1 MSGDRG
7 NEIDLSLVNSVRD
20 KNGRNVQRQSK
31 KDNEDN
37 YGYVNRGRKKSSKNG
52 KGKPYSRSKRKKKKG
67 IKVFIAVVSFLV
79 IAAAIMAAA
88 IMYVPGAKKF
98 VLSKCGGTF
107 LKCFV
112 SEDEYGNIYDKD
124 FDKDNVAINPGV
136 DKEKFTGFYTL
147 ALFGIDSRD
156 ESMDAGVN
164 ADSIIIAS
172 INQDTGEVVMSSIY
186 RDTWLNIPSG
196 KDEDVY
202 RKINSA
208 YCSGGVKGA
217 IDTINTNFDLNIS
230 DYVTINFKGLAT
242 IIDMLGGLDMTISES
257 EAFYINDY
265 LSETRVVTGMDAP
278 DVKVSGQVHLNGLQV
293 TAFCRIRY
301 CEFIDQNGNRFVDDM
316 GRTARQRY
324 VLSLMIDKAKSAGV
338 SKVMDIA
345 ESVFSGKEEIVRT
358 SIAYDDMM
366 DMIPTF
372 IGFELGET
380 KGFPFTYDYPDESR
394 TNGESAVGVA
404 GLEYNVSKLH
414 KFLYGEENYIPT
426 AKVREI
432 AKRLEKMTGVGEIR
446 LKEDRIEN
454 QE

>member
-1 MSGDRG
+1 MSKERD
-7 NEIDLSLVNSVRD
+7 NEIDLALVNSVRD
-20 KNGRNVQRQSK
+20 RKEKNVQ
-31 KDNEDN
+31 N
-37 YGYVNRGRKKSSKNG
+37 YGYVNDKKRRTSSKTKGRPYG
-52 KGKPYSRSKRKKKKG
+52 KSKKKNRKG
-67 IKVFIAVVSFLV
+67 LKVFLVVISFLV
-79 IAAAIMAAA
+79 IVAAITVATVMF
-88 IMYVPGAKKF
+88 VPGAKKF
-98 VLSKCGGTF
+98 ILSKCGGTF
-107 LKCFV
+107 IKCFV
-112 SEDEYGNIYDKD
+112 SEDEYSNIFDKD
-124 FDKDNVAINPGV
+124 FDKDNVAVNPGV
-136 DKEKFTGFYTL
+136 DKDKFTGYYTL

-156 ESMDAGVN
+156 EAMDSGVN
-164 ADSIIIAS
+164 SDSIIIVS

-196 KDEDVY
+196 KDDDVY

-208 YCSGGVKGA
+208 FCSGGVKCA
-217 IDTINTNFDLNIS
+217 IDTMNTNFDLNIS

-242 IIDMLGGLDMTISES
+242 IIDMLGGLDMTISDS

-265 LSETRVVTGMDAP
+265 LSETRVITGMDAP
-278 DVKVSGQVHLNGLQV
+278 DVKESGQVHLNGLQV

-301 CEFIDQNGNRFVDDM
+301 CEFIDRNGNRFVDDM

-345 ESVFSGKEEIVRT
+345 ESVFSGEEEIVRT

-366 DMIPTF
+366 EMIPTF
-372 IGFELGET
+372 IDFELGET
-380 KGFPFTYDYPDESR
+380 KGFPFTYDYPEESR

-414 KFLYGEENYIPT
+414 EFLYGDKNYRPT

-432 AKRLEKMTGVGEIR
+432 SDRLEELTGVGEIR
-446 LKEDRIEN
+446 LKEDRIDSE
-454 QE
+454 E